1 MRLPGGPGEIS
12 HDWLE
17 HDRRPGTHPTL
28 LLSYQ
33 QLQLCAS
40 ISPALRVWAGDVRQG
55 KSIVL
60 MTLSNRVKDKLYQP
74 WVGTQIGQSACV
86 LRRKKPESGKGRRGW
101 TMVGPHPAGCR
112 FLGPHPR
119 GLPHACQAPC

>member
-1 MRLPGGPGEIS
+1 MAQGKFHMIGWHMTGTQGP
-12 HDWLE
+12 
-17 HDRRPGTHPTL
+17 TPTL